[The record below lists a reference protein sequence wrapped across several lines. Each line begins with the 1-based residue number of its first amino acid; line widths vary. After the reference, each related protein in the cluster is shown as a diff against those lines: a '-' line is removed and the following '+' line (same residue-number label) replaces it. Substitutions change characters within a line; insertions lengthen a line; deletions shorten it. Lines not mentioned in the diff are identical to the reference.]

1 MSITDGNVANGLT
14 FKLSFTHTH
23 KDGVDAMVYVPNVG
37 GTQIDPNLATC
48 HNVKFAAKR
57 KKNSFFSLR
66 MSKYFRGV

>member
-14 FKLSFTHTH
+14 FKSSFTHTH

-48 HNVKFAAKR
+48 H
-57 KKNSFFSLR
+57 
-66 MSKYFRGV
+66 KYFIGTWSTF